1 MPEQT
6 NIIKETSENG
16 SESSPDDNGT
26 IEEMPED
33 TILSQQT
40 SVNLLPFI
48 GQRFVSQDAA
58 YEFYSSF
65 AKQCGFS
72 IRRHRTR
79 GKDGV
84 GRGITRRDFT
94 CHRGGYPQI
103 KPTADLKL
111 QRNRKS
117 SRCGCQAYMR
127 IVKRA
132 DFDVP
137 EWRVTGFSNIHNH
150 ELLKFNEM
158 QLLPLY
164 CKMTADDKSRICM
177 YAKAGMSVRQ
187 MLRLMELEKGI
198 KLGCLPFSEIDVRN
212 LLQSF
217 RNVDQDN
224 DPIDLLTMC
233 KMKKDRDSNFK
244 YNYKI
249 DANHRLE
256 HIAWS
261 YSSSIKLY
269 EVFGDVVVLD
279 TTHRVDAYDM
289 LLGIWIGVDN
299 HGTYRLFGC
308 TLLRDENAQSFS
320 WGLKAFL
327 DFMNGK
333 APVTIL
339 TDQNT
344 WLKQALA
351 MEMSAT
357 KQCFSIWHI
366 TSKFSDWFSVVLGS
380 QYDNWKSE
388 FHQLYNLHEVQEFE
402 VGWREMMDTYGLHGN
417 KHIVSLYALRA
428 YWALPFLRSYF
439 FAGMSSTFKSEMIN
453 SYIQRFLSAQSAPDN
468 FVEQVALVLD
478 ARDQI
483 GSKSKI
489 QPKVPQVYLKTGSP
503 IESHVATILT
513 PYAFCKLQE
522 ELVSAPQYAT
532 MLVDQSYFIV
542 RHHTEVDG
550 GCKVLWVP
558 HDEFISCTC
567 RHYEFSGILCR
578 HVLRVLSTSNCFRI
592 PDQYLP
598 LRWRHSSSTESA
610 PSSSTKAQLLQS
622 MISSLI
628 SESIKT
634 EDRLDDACAHISLVL
649 ARVKQFPA
657 AADGDDDIAYNSPSD
672 SLILAEVEDSDSISQ
687 SFNGNS
693 CESLAFAGWKER
705 KSRDELDMYIKRR
718 RFPAPCGGQYGHVVG
733 NCPILG
739 NDDLNGD
746 GPGFM

>member
-1 MPEQT
+1 MPELT
-6 NIIKETSENG
+6 NTVKETSENG
-16 SESSPDDNGT
+16 SESSPGDNGT

-58 YEFYSSF
+58 YEFYCSF

-79 GKDGV
+79 GKDGI

-127 IVKRA
+127 IVKRT

-158 QLLPLY
+158 QLPPLY

-233 KMKKDRDSNFK
+233 KITKDRDPNFK
-244 YNYKI
+244 YDYKI
-249 DANHRLE
+249 DVNHRLE

-261 YSSSIKLY
+261 YSSSVELY

-279 TTHRVDAYDM
+279 TTHRVDAFDM

-299 HGTYRLFGC
+299 HGTYCLFGC
-308 TLLRDENAQSFS
+308 MLLRDENAESFS

-339 TDQNT
+339 TDQNA

-357 KQCFSIWHI
+357 KQCFSIWHL

-388 FHQLYNLHEVQEFE
+388 FHQLYNLYEVQEFE
-402 VGWREMMDTYGLHGN
+402 VGWRDMIDTYGLHGN

-439 FAGMSSTFKSEMIN
+439 FAGMSSTFKSELIN
-453 SYIQRFLSAQSAPDN
+453 SYIQRFLSAQSAPDK

-478 ARDQI
+478 ARNQF
-483 GSKSKI
+483 GSTSKI
-489 QPKVPQVYLKTGSP
+489 QPKVPQVHLKTGSP

-567 RHYEFSGILCR
+567 QHFEFSGILCR

-598 LRWRHSSSTESA
+598 LRWRDSSSTESVHG
-610 PSSSTKAQLLQS
+610 SSTKAQLLQS

-634 EDRLDDACAHISLVL
+634 EDRLDVTCDHISSVL
-649 ARVKQFPA
+649 SRVKQFPA

-693 CESLAFAGWKER
+693 HDSLAFAGWKER
-705 KSRDELDMYIKRR
+705 KPRDELAI
-718 RFPAPCGGQYGHVVG
+718 P
-733 NCPILG
+733 
-739 NDDLNGD
+739 
-746 GPGFM
+746 GPL

>member
-1 MPEQT
+1 MPEQMNT
-6 NIIKETSENG
+6 VKETSENG

-58 YEFYSSF
+58 YEFYCSF

-79 GKDGV
+79 GKDGI

-127 IVKRA
+127 IVKRT

-233 KMKKDRDSNFK
+233 KITKDRDPNFK

-249 DANHRLE
+249 DVNHRLE

-261 YSSSIKLY
+261 YSSSVKLY
-269 EVFGDVVVLD
+269 EVFGDAVVLD

-299 HGTYRLFGC
+299 HGTYCLFGC
-308 TLLRDENAQSFS
+308 MLLRDENAQSFS

-402 VGWREMMDTYGLHGN
+402 VGWRDMIDTYGLHGN

-439 FAGMSSTFKSEMIN
+439 FAGMSSTFKSELIN
-453 SYIQRFLSAQSAPDN
+453 SYIQRFLSAQSAPDK

-478 ARDQI
+478 ARNQI
-483 GSKSKI
+483 GSTSKI
-489 QPKVPQVYLKTGSP
+489 QPKVPQVHLKTGSP

-567 RHYEFSGILCR
+567 QQFEFSGILCR

-598 LRWRHSSSTESA
+598 LRWRDSSSTESVHG
-610 PSSSTKAQLLQS
+610 SSTKAQLLQS

-634 EDRLDDACAHISLVL
+634 DDRLDVTCDHISLVL
-649 ARVKQFPA
+649 SRVKQFPA

-693 CESLAFAGWKER
+693 HESLAFAGWKER

-718 RFPAPCGGQYGHVVG
+718 RFPVSCSGQYGHEVG

-739 NDDLNGD
+739 NDDLN
-746 GPGFM
+746 

>member
-6 NIIKETSENG
+6 NTVKETSENG
-16 SESSPDDNGT
+16 SESSPGDNGT

-58 YEFYSSF
+58 YEFYCSF

-79 GKDGV
+79 GKDGI

-127 IVKRA
+127 IVKRT

-158 QLLPLY
+158 QLPPLY

-233 KMKKDRDSNFK
+233 KITKDRDPNFK

-249 DANHRLE
+249 DVNHRLE
-256 HIAWS
+256 HVAWS
-261 YSSSIKLY
+261 YSSSVKLY

-279 TTHRVDAYDM
+279 TTHRVDAFDM

-299 HGTYRLFGC
+299 HGTYCLFGC
-308 TLLRDENAQSFS
+308 MLLRDENAQSFS

-357 KQCFSIWHI
+357 KQCFSIWHL

-388 FHQLYNLHEVQEFE
+388 FHQLYNLYEVQEFE
-402 VGWREMMDTYGLHGN
+402 VGWRDMIDTYGLHGN

-439 FAGMSSTFKSEMIN
+439 FAGMSSTFKSELIN
-453 SYIQRFLSAQSAPDN
+453 SYIQRFLSSQSAPDK

-478 ARDQI
+478 ARNQF
-483 GSKSKI
+483 GSTSKI
-489 QPKVPQVYLKTGSP
+489 QPKVPQVHLKTGSP

-567 RHYEFSGILCR
+567 QHFEFSGIVCR

-598 LRWRHSSSTESA
+598 LRWRDSSSTESVHG
-610 PSSSTKAQLLQS
+610 SSTKAQLLQS

-634 EDRLDDACAHISLVL
+634 EDRLDVTCDHISLVL
-649 ARVKQFPA
+649 SRVKQFPA

-693 CESLAFAGWKER
+693 HESLAFAGWKER
-705 KSRDELDMYIKRR
+705 KSRDELA
-718 RFPAPCGGQYGHVVG
+718 FP
-733 NCPILG
+733 
-739 NDDLNGD
+739 
-746 GPGFM
+746 GPL